1 MKKREEYIYWF
12 ESGTMLMSIIVDN
25 GISIEND

>member
-1 MKKREEYIYWF
+1 
-12 ESGTMLMSIIVDN
+12 MLMSIIVDN